1 MRSSTRCSTRS
12 SRATPR
18 ARPNAERP
26 HHLAGETCDRIPD
39 RSGSRS
45 TTIETREYR
54 FDLNGSTLARGASQ
68 LEIDGITLRFGGV
81 QALRD
86 VSLTVKQGEIHSIIG
101 PNGAGKTSLLN
112 CVNGLYRPQQ
122 GSIQLHDGTTR
133 DLTRA
138 RPSRIARW
146 GVARSF
152 QNIELFR
159 HMTVVENLLL
169 GRHVHM
175 RHYVAPSFLYFGP
188 ARRQE
193 IREREL
199 VEEVIDFLE
208 LQAVRKQQ
216 VGTLSYGFQKRV
228 ELGRALCMQPAVL
241 LLDEPMAGMNAEEK
255 EDMARYILD
264 VNELAGVTVVLI
276 EHDMSVVMDISHIV
290 TVLDFGVVIAQ
301 GSPAEVAAEPAVI
314 KAYLG
319 EHV

>member
-1 MRSSTRCSTRS
+1 VT
-12 SRATPR
+12 
-18 ARPNAERP
+18 
-26 HHLAGETCDRIPD
+26 
-39 RSGSRS
+39 S
-45 TTIETREYR
+45 TTRAYR
-54 FDLNGSTLARGASQ
+54 FELNGSALDPGAPQ
-68 LEIDGITLRFGGV
+68 LEVTGVSLRFGGV

-86 VSLTVKQGEIHSIIG
+86 VSDTIAQGEIHAIIG

-112 CVNGLYRPQQ
+112 CMNGLYRPQQ
-122 GSIQLHDGTTR
+122 GSIRLHNGKVR
-133 DLTRA
+133 ELTRA

-175 RHYVAPSFLYFGP
+175 RQNIASALLYYGPSQQ
-188 ARRQE
+188 QE
-193 IREREL
+193 IRHREL

-208 LQAVRKQQ
+208 LQAVRKQE

-276 EHDMSVVMDISHIV
+276 EHDMSVVMDISHTV
-290 TVLDFGVVIAQ
+290 TVLDFGVVIAK
-301 GSPAEVAAEPAVI
+301 GAPAEVAAEPAVV

>member
-1 MRSSTRCSTRS
+1 VT
-12 SRATPR
+12 
-18 ARPNAERP
+18 
-26 HHLAGETCDRIPD
+26 
-39 RSGSRS
+39 S
-45 TTIETREYR
+45 TTRAYR
-54 FDLNGSTLARGASQ
+54 FELNGSALDRGTPQ
-68 LEIDGITLRFGGV
+68 LEVNGVGLRFGGV

-86 VSLTVKQGEIHSIIG
+86 VSVTIAQGEIHAIIG

-112 CVNGLYRPQQ
+112 CINGLYRPQQ
-122 GSIQLHDGTTR
+122 GSIRLHNGKVR
-133 DLTRA
+133 ELTRA

-175 RHYVAPSFLYFGP
+175 RQNVASALLYYGPSQ
-188 ARRQE
+188 RQE
-193 IREREL
+193 IRHREL

-208 LQAVRKQQ
+208 LQAVRKQE

-276 EHDMSVVMDISHIV
+276 EHDMSVVMDISHTV
-290 TVLDFGVVIAQ
+290 TVLDFGVVIAK
-301 GSPAEVAAEPAVI
+301 GAPAEVAAEPAVV